1 MATDIK
7 ELTAAAQD
15 NVLSVLK
22 ITQTSVIEAVK
33 TMVDTIE
40 KFTPD
45 VPVPSIPGLESLPT
59 PTEGLS
65 ISFAFAE
72 KILENQK
79 EFASSLLAA
88 VSPVPAKVTVKPTP
102 APKA

>member
-1 MATDIK
+1 MATDMK
-7 ELTAAAQD
+7 ELSTAAQD

-22 ITQTSVIEAVK
+22 MTQTSVIEAVK

-45 VPVPSIPGLESLPT
+45 LPIPTIPGLDALPS
-59 PTEGLS
+59 PTEGLA
-65 ISFAFAE
+65 ITFAFAE
-72 KILENQK
+72 KLLENQK

-88 VSPVPAKVTVKPTP
+88 VGPVPAKAP
-102 APKA
+102 AKTTAAKV